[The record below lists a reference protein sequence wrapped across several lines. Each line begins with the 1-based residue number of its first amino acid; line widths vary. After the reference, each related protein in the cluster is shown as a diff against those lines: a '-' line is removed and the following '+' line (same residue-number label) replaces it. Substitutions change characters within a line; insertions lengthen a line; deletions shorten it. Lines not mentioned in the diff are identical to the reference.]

1 MYHSQERWKVRILR
15 FSEGSSESITTL
27 DFLGLLFF
35 VDEQPSPW
43 LRELYSGTV
52 REDSLFALGEV
63 HPF

>member
-1 MYHSQERWKVRILR
+1 MYHSQERWKVRIFR

-27 DFLGLLFF
+27 DFLGLFF

-43 LRELYSGTV
+43 LRELYSGTG
-52 REDSLFALGEV
+52 RENSLLALGEV